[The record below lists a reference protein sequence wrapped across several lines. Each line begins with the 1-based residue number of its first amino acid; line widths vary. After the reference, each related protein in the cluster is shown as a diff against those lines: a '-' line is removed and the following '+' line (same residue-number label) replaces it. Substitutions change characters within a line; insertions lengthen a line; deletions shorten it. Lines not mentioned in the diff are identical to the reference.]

1 MRQARIITA
10 VGLLLLFAASAIA
23 SETDGFT
30 DEYSLWIGGRYI
42 DTTDYQK
49 KVSEYRWLEDDFWPQ
64 IGLTYKSTTPNSV
77 FYLDGHYYD
86 KATMHGKVA
95 TTVADRFKAAFQ
107 YRSFR
112 RQTQQDL
119 LQNIET
125 REAGGGKILTHELLD
140 EGADYSYD
148 RREVLSEISVL
159 LSRKNDVRLT
169 AAHRAIL
176 KDGHEQ
182 VVSNSHCFS
191 CHLVSKDAKV
201 QEQTHDLQV
210 GLDGEVGKLDVGYRL
225 GYRAYK
231 STAPAS
237 LAYYDQAVH
246 PVNGGSG
253 AEFESRLNFSDETV
267 PIDRK
272 PKTQKVSHK
281 VRVKGDAGRGKFASA
296 FSYTTAKNKLTDLAS
311 KSWAG
316 TFSYAVPTSPNGRL
330 VARVAVTGV
339 SADDPFVDVATFR
352 EGRPGEVTDF
362 DFTRYSSLD
371 RTTADINA
379 EYIHR
384 LNQKMTL
391 SILAGYD
398 RVARKDYPIVDDGLT
413 SSTLTGQARLRYRKG
428 LSYSTD
434 LKLRY
439 EKTSDPF
446 VSGRGLFEAN
456 GAENL
461 EITGPPDFVFYWQ
474 REELR
479 YQSVT
484 TEPTDLFEVAWRS
497 TYKPGKMT
505 SLNLTAKGS
514 FDKNGDLDSLDVKHS
529 KLNVSASVTYAPSMS
544 WAVSGGL
551 GYNLQKSRGPVSV
564 ALFDG

>member
-1 MRQARIITA
+1 MRQAIIITA

-23 SETDGFT
+23 SDTDGYT

-49 KVSEYRWLEDDFWPQ
+49 KVSEYRWLEEDLWPQ
-64 IGLTYKSTTPNSV
+64 MGLTYKSTTPNSV

-95 TTVADRFKAAFQ
+95 TSVADRFKAAFQ

-119 LQNIET
+119 LQNLET

-159 LSRKNDVRLT
+159 LSRKNDVRLS

-191 CHLVSKDAKV
+191 CHLVSQEARV
-201 QEQTHDLQV
+201 EEQTHDLQV
-210 GLDGEVGKLDVGYRL
+210 GVDGEVGKFDVGYRL
-225 GYRAYK
+225 GYRVYE
-231 STAPAS
+231 STAPAPV
-237 LAYYDQAVH
+237 AYYDQAVH

-253 AEFESRLNFSDETV
+253 AEFESRLNFSDETMPV
-267 PIDRK
+267 DQK
-272 PKTQKVSHK
+272 PKSKKVSHK
-281 VRVKGDAGRGKFASA
+281 VRVKGDAGNGTFASA
-296 FSYTTAKNKLTDLAS
+296 FAYTRARNEITDLAS
-311 KSWAG
+311 RSWAG
-316 TFSYAVPTSPNGRL
+316 TFNYAVPTSPNGRL

-339 SADDPFVDVATFR
+339 NADDPFVDVATFR
-352 EGRPGEVTDF
+352 EGRPGVVTDF
-362 DFTRYSSLD
+362 DFTRYSALD
-371 RTTADINA
+371 RTTADVTA

-384 LNQKMTL
+384 LNPKVTL
-391 SILAGYD
+391 SVLAGYD
-398 RVARKDYPIVDDGLT
+398 RVARTDYPVVDNGLT
-413 SSTLTGQARLRYRKG
+413 SSTITGQARLRYRKG
-428 LSYSTD
+428 LTYNTS
-434 LKLRY
+434 LRLRY

-446 VSGRGLFEAN
+446 VSSRGLFEAP
-456 GAENL
+456 GADTL
-461 EITGPPDFVFYWQ
+461 EILNGTVFYWQ
-474 REELR
+474 REALR
-479 YQSVT
+479 YQSIT
-484 TEPTDLFEVAWRS
+484 TEPTDFMEVQWQS
-497 TYKPGKMT
+497 TYRPSAKT
-505 SLNLTAKGS
+505 SLNLSARGS

-529 KLNVSASVTYAPSMS
+529 KLNANLSVTFLPDIK
-544 WAVSGGL
+544 WAVSGGV
-551 GYNLQKSRGPVSV
+551 GYNFQKSRGPVAV